1 MSLRTK
7 LFRCGE
13 TLRKLSLVSNL
24 LLYRLILCKGEC
36 VGGGRGEE
44 GGREG
49 GRERGREGGRE
60 GGREEG
66 REEGREGARRVL
78 GLLVHVHVYLQ

>member
-24 LLYRLILCKGEC
+24 PLYRLILCKGEC

-44 GGREG
+44 GGREE
-49 GRERGREGGRE
+49 GRDEGTERGREGGRK
-60 GGREEG
+60 
-66 REEGREGARRVL
+66 EGREG
-78 GLLVHVHVYLQ
+78 GLVSRYRLQK